1 MQPAGSQQRYIYPY
15 HNRESANSTRRAAY
29 LMPFSMFSGVLLAT

>member
-1 MQPAGSQQRYIYPY
+1 MHIPQQSKHLQHERQ
-15 HNRESANSTRRAAY
+15 TY